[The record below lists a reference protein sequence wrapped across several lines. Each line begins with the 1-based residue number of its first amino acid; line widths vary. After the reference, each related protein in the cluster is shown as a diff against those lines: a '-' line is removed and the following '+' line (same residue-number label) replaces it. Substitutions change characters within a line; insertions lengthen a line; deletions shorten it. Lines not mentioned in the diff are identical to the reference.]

1 MQVTAQARGI
11 DWVTKTRKPELDVNS
26 RHAATNPA
34 FYPPNGTNHPMKK
47 NTLPFAAAAAGL
59 LLALAG
65 CSKHDVVLPSIASI
79 AVANPDFQ
87 MLEDAAI
94 RGDVAVLLSNKAP
107 DGGDYTVFAPTNAAF
122 ARLGLNTAADLGALD
137 RGFLRT
143 TLFYHV
149 TGGRVAG
156 ADLAA
161 GSSTPSAVGATIT
174 RRIIVR
180 GADKYVN
187 GSKILA
193 TDVQAAN
200 GLVHP
205 IDKVLLT
212 GGGNIVQ
219 TAIAVAEG
227 KVFVQP
233 ELTLLV
239 AAVVRSGLVTTLS
252 DPTASFTIFAPTDA
266 AFRAFGAA
274 AGIPLNTTTEVGNAD
289 PATLRAVLLNHAL
302 GGGKFTPELN
312 PGSSAITTTA
322 AGGLSLTI
330 GGFEGGVETVK
341 GPNNAT
347 PATMAIPDVHCTNG
361 VVHIINKVLN

>member
-1 MQVTAQARGI
+1 
-11 DWVTKTRKPELDVNS
+11 
-26 RHAATNPA
+26 
-34 FYPPNGTNHPMKK
+34 MKK
-47 NTLPFAAAAAGL
+47 IFLPFAGAVASAL
-59 LLALAG
+59 LVLAG
-65 CSKHDVVLPSIASI
+65 CSKHDDVLPSIASI

-94 RGDVAVLLSNKAP
+94 RGDVAVLLSNKTAA
-107 DGGDYTVFAPTNAAF
+107 GGDYTVFAPTNAAF

-137 RGFLRT
+137 RDFLQT

-149 TGGRVAG
+149 TDRRVAG
-156 ADLAA
+156 ADLVA

-180 GADKYVN
+180 GSDKYVN

-212 GGGNIVQ
+212 GGGSIVA
-219 TAIAVAEG
+219 TAIAVSTG

-239 AAVVRSGLVTTLS
+239 AAVVRSGLVATLS
-252 DPTASFTIFAPTDA
+252 NPTASFTIFAPTDA
-266 AFRAFGAA
+266 AFRAFGVAV
-274 AGIPLNTTTEVGNAD
+274 GIPLNTVDDVNRVS
-289 PATLRAVLLNHAL
+289 PATLQAVLLNHAL
-302 GGGKFTPELN
+302 GGGQFTPELN
-312 PGSSAITTTA
+312 PGSSALTTQA

-330 GGFEGGVETVK
+330 GGFVGGVETVK
-341 GPNNAT
+341 GPGNAA
-347 PATMAIPDVHCTNG
+347 PATMVIPDVHCTNG
-361 VVHIINKVLN
+361 VVHIIDKVLY